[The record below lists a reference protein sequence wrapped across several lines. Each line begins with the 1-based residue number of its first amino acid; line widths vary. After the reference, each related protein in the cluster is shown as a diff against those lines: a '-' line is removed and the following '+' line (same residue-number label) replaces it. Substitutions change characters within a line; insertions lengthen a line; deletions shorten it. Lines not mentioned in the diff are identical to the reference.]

1 MVEIKFKM
9 LSVEE
14 LGEWITTEVPLL
26 EQDEINAVMTLAA
39 FLKDFEH
46 FLYENP
52 AADALYDKWL
62 ETPSE
67 MH

>member
-14 LGEWITTEVPLL
+14 LGEWMVAEAPQL
-26 EQDEINAVMTLAA
+26 EQDEINAVMTMAS
-39 FLKDFEH
+39 FLTDFEQ
-46 FLYENP
+46 FLYETP
-52 AADALYDKWL
+52 EADALYDQWL
-62 ETPSE
+62 ETPSQ

>member
-14 LGEWITTEVPLL
+14 LGEWITTEAPLL
-26 EQDEINAVMTLAA
+26 GQDEINAVMTLTS
-39 FLKDFEH
+39 FLTDFEQ
-46 FLYENP
+46 FLYETP
-52 AADALYDKWL
+52 EADALYDQWL
-62 ETPSE
+62 ETPSQ